1 MTQLARALEKALLS
15 HAVQNIVANIENKAN
30 HFLEGL
36 YMMHKFLALMNL
48 IVLLIIQVGCDKVQ
62 KVVTPKQEQK
72 ILKIG
77 FVVAGERVTYPNG
90 AEMAVTEINQRG
102 GLLGMPVELIGH
114 INKEAGPEVSIQI
127 AETLIVEDEI
137 IALIGPNR
145 SSHAVEVAPVAQRYG
160 IPMVTTTATNPNVTN
175 AGDFVFMAS
184 FTDSFQ
190 GAVMAQFAI
199 EDLDTTTAAV
209 ITRHGDLYTEGISEF
224 FALNFSKLG
233 GKIVANEFYGG
244 NSSDFTAQLTNIA
257 AAKPDVL
264 FASGFV
270 QDIAF
275 ITQQARAML
284 LQNEAGEPTIF
295 LGADSWDSELLFD
308 NEDAE
313 VEGSFFSGHFSPD
326 TDEPTARAF
335 VDTYESIYEST
346 PTGGVAVSYDAVKL
360 LFEAVERA
368 GSLNPNEIRQQLAA
382 TENYIGATT
391 IASYNANRHPTK
403 SAVIFTIKNG
413 EKQFHKQI
421 APF

>member
-1 MTQLARALEKALLS
+1 
-15 HAVQNIVANIENKAN
+15 
-30 HFLEGL
+30 
-36 YMMHKFLALMNL
+36 MHKFLALMNL
-48 IVLLIIQVGCDKVQ
+48 IVLLIIQVGCDRVQ

-72 ILKIG
+72 TLKIG

-114 INKEAGPEVSIQI
+114 INKEAGPEISVQI

-145 SSHAVEVAPVAQRYG
+145 SSHAVEVAPVVQHYG

-199 EDLDTTTAAV
+199 EDLDTTTAAL
-209 ITRHGDLYTEGISEF
+209 ITRSGDLYTEGISEF

-233 GKIVANEFYGG
+233 GKIVANEFYEG
-244 NSSDFTAQLTNIA
+244 NSSDFTAQLTNIV

-264 FASGFV
+264 FAAGFV
-270 QDIAF
+270 QDIVF
-275 ITQQARAML
+275 ITQQARAMS
-284 LQNEAGEPTIF
+284 LQNEVGEPTIF

-368 GSLNPNEIRQQLAA
+368 GSLNPDEIREQLAA

-391 IASYNANRHPTK
+391 IANYNKNRHPTK

-413 EKQFHKQI
+413 EKQFYQQI
-421 APF
+421 DP

>member
-1 MTQLARALEKALLS
+1 MQKLLAFIGFS
-15 HAVQNIVANIENKAN
+15 
-30 HFLEGL
+30 
-36 YMMHKFLALMNL
+36 
-48 IVLLIIQVGCDKVQ
+48 VLLVIYIGCDNIQ
-62 KVVTPKQEQK
+62 KVVTPEEEKT
-72 ILKIG
+72 LKIG

-114 INKEAGPEVSIQI
+114 INKEAGPEVSVQI

-137 IALIGPNR
+137 IALVGPNR
-145 SSHAVEVAPVAQRYG
+145 SSHAVEVGPIAQRYG
-160 IPMVTTTATNPNVTN
+160 IPMITTTATNPNVTK

-199 EDLDTTTAAV
+199 ADLNLSTAALM
-209 ITRHGDLYTEGISEF
+209 TRKGDLYTEGISEF
-224 FALNFSKLG
+224 FALNFSQLG
-233 GKIVANEFYGG
+233 GKVVANEFYEGD
-244 NSSDFTAQLTNIA
+244 SSDFTAQLTDIA

-264 FASGFV
+264 FISGFTLDV
-270 QDIAF
+270 AL
-275 ITQQARAML
+275 ITQQARGVPL
-284 LQNEAGEPTIF
+284 LNADGEPTIF

-308 NEDAE
+308 DEGAE

-326 TDEPTARAF
+326 TNEPMARAF
-335 VDTYESIYEST
+335 VNTYESIYNST

-368 GSLNPNEIRQQLAA
+368 GSLDPEKIRDQLAA

-391 IASYNANRHPTK
+391 IAGYDENRHPTK
-403 SAVIFTIKNG
+403 SAVIFTIKDG
-413 EKQFHKQI
+413 KKQFYKQVT
-421 APF
+421 P

>member
-1 MTQLARALEKALLS
+1 MC
-15 HAVQNIVANIENKAN
+15 
-30 HFLEGL
+30 
-36 YMMHKFLALMNL
+36 KFLILVSL
-48 IVLLIIQVGCDKVQ
+48 SVLLLIYVGCDSIQ
-62 KVVTPKQEQK
+62 KVVTSEQEPTV
-72 ILKIG
+72 KIG

-102 GLLGMPVELIGH
+102 GLLGTPVELIGH
-114 INKEAGPEVSIQI
+114 INKEAIPEVSVQI
-127 AETLIVEDEI
+127 AETLIVEDKI

-145 SSHAVEVAPVAQRYG
+145 SSHAVEVGPVAQRYG

-199 EDLDTTTAAV
+199 EDLDLTTAAL
-209 ITRHGDLYTEGISEF
+209 ITRKGDLYTEGISEF
-224 FALNFSKLG
+224 FALSFSKFG
-233 GKIVANEFYGG
+233 GEIVANEFYEG
-244 NSSDFTAQLTNIA
+244 NSSDFTAQLINIA
-257 AAKPDVL
+257 AVKPDAL
-264 FASGFV
+264 FISGFTLDV
-270 QDIAF
+270 AL
-275 ITQQARAML
+275 ITQQARAIP
-284 LQNEAGEPTIF
+284 LQNEAGEPTVF
-295 LGADSWDSELLFD
+295 LGADSWDSTLLFD

-335 VDTYESIYEST
+335 VDAYESIYEST

-368 GSLNPNEIRQQLAA
+368 GSLNPDEIREQLAA

-391 IASYNANRHPTK
+391 IASYDENRHPTK
-403 SAVIFTIKNG
+403 STVIFTIING

-421 APF
+421 DPF

>member
-1 MTQLARALEKALLS
+1 
-15 HAVQNIVANIENKAN
+15 
-30 HFLEGL
+30 
-36 YMMHKFLALMNL
+36 MHKFLTLTSL
-48 IVLLIIQVGCDKVQ
+48 ILLLVAFIGCDRVQ

-72 ILKIG
+72 ALKIG

-199 EDLDTTTAAV
+199 DDLDITTAAL
-209 ITRHGDLYTEGISEF
+209 ITRKGDLYTEGISEF

-233 GKIVANEFYGG
+233 GKIVANEFYEG
-244 NSSDFTAQLTNIA
+244 NPSDFTTQLMNIA

-264 FASGFV
+264 FAAGFV
-270 QDIAF
+270 QDIAL

-284 LQNEAGEPTIF
+284 LQNEAGEPTVF
-295 LGADSWDSELLFD
+295 LGADSWDSQLLFD

-335 VDTYESIYEST
+335 VDAYESIYEST

-368 GSLNPNEIRQQLAA
+368 GSLNPYEIREQLAA
-382 TENYIGATT
+382 TKDYIGATT
-391 IASYNANRHPTK
+391 IASYDENRHPTK
-403 SAVIFTIKNG
+403 SAVIFTITNG

-421 APF
+421 DPF